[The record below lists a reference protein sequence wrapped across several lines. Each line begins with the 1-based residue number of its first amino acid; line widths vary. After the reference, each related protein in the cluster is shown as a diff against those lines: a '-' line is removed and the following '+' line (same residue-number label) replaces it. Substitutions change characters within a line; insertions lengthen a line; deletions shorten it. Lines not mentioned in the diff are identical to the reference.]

1 MHRKILTSLTVAILV
16 GWAITSN
23 SLVQGAAQAA
33 PAWTLEEVLAGM
45 DRASDG
51 FRDMSA
57 AVERAAYTAFLDN
70 SRSEF
75 GRMYFVRGDRSRIRI
90 SLEEPA
96 PREFLIDEGQV
107 RIYNP
112 RTNVLEEIAL
122 GEHEDKVEF
131 MVIGFGT
138 SRTEI
143 LGQYDV
149 SLAGPDSADGAPG
162 GRLLPVVD
170 LVPKDPNVRR
180 HFSQIRL
187 WMDPETWTPVRTR
200 AMQSGGDHLTVYFS
214 EVAINE
220 GVDGSAFSLDLPDD
234 VEIVRH

>member
-1 MHRKILTSLTVAILV
+1 MGEVMHRKILTSLTVAILV

-96 PREFLIDEGQV
+96 PRDPLGSHRLGVGRCTPHGLRDRED
-107 RIYNP
+107 
-112 RTNVLEEIAL
+112 IAR
-122 GEHEDKVEF
+122 ERH
-131 MVIGFGT
+131 
-138 SRTEI
+138 
-143 LGQYDV
+143 
-149 SLAGPDSADGAPG
+149 
-162 GRLLPVVD
+162 VVA
-170 LVPKDPNVRR
+170 N
-180 HFSQIRL
+180 
-187 WMDPETWTPVRTR
+187 
-200 AMQSGGDHLTVYFS
+200 
-214 EVAINE
+214 
-220 GVDGSAFSLDLPDD
+220 
-234 VEIVRH
+234 